1 MIRAPQGVCGATG
14 VARPVARAWLQ
25 SPGASCRKRLA
36 ASCRHEPEAAG
47 SRSVHSASAS
57 NSAASAGSAT
67 SSCAGASTRSW
78 AASWRNS
85 VAVASSAAS
94 DLACSVPVQTA
105 STGLRAGPARDATC
119 SCIHALA
126 TAALAATALAAALTA
141 TALAAAALAAA
152 RAAVALAAAT
162 LTRGLDPFSAA
173 PRGSTLG
180 STQAI

>member
-1 MIRAPQGVCGATG
+1 MIRAPHGVCGATG
-14 VARPVARAWLQ
+14 AACPVARAWLQ

-47 SRSVHSASAS
+47 SRSVH
-57 NSAASAGSAT
+57 SAASAGSAT

-152 RAAVALAAAT
+152 RAAVALATAT
-162 LTRGLDPFSAA
+162 LTRGLDHFSAA